1 MRLFGLLACLVFSC
15 FVRGQVTPRNLL
27 QKNFTPAGLAQVI
40 LPPGE
45 WKPFPTSPEEWKKIL
60 PDSIIRQYIH
70 GGEMCLKADFPNIPA
85 TVAMDFLRNGNRTRY
100 ENISFGKRVRLRA
113 LFMAESMEGKGR
125 FLDAIVNGIWSISEE
140 SFWGVSAHL
149 FLQKAGNGL
158 PDVEEPVVDLFAAE
172 TAADLAWA
180 DYFVGRQLD
189 SISPLIRRRI
199 YSETNRRIF
208 IPLQTAKYDWM
219 GAGNP
224 QVKLNNWDP
233 WIMSNYL
240 AAALLLEKND
250 ERRLSYTWKAMQ
262 LTDQYINGLG
272 EDGACEEGPTYWMYG
287 PGSVLNVLDL
297 LKSVSQGRIDI
308 FHQPVIRNM
317 AAYIYKTH
325 IGGDYFV
332 NVADAHPET
341 TLDPVMIRRFGG
353 QTGDAVMVHFGD
365 WLYRRA
371 ADGNSLIRQV
381 FHFTTELFDLAALH
395 GMTGR
400 GSEDAG
406 RNEAARRGRT
416 EGNGRNEAAFH
427 DIDDAWLPDVQLM
440 VSRMAGG
447 LFVAAHAG
455 NNGES
460 HNHNDIGDLIV
471 YKDGE
476 PVIIDVGSGTYT
488 SRTFSKDRYL
498 LWFNTSAY
506 HNLPVI
512 NGQEQPEGAS
522 YAAGNVVYQKN
533 ADGVIFRM
541 NLEKAYPASAGINSW
556 VRNIRAE
563 KKGVITL
570 TDSVRMEKP
579 LRSLTQTF
587 MTVCAADIGMPGK
600 IVFTTEH
607 GKTVTL
613 QYDAKLFTVSKEPI
627 TLTTPEEAGLKD
639 SWHGKVITR
648 ILLSLR
654 GGVNRRI
661 FKFQLI

>member
-1 MRLFGLLACLVFSC
+1 
-15 FVRGQVTPRNLL
+15 
-27 QKNFTPAGLAQVI
+27 
-40 LPPGE
+40 
-45 WKPFPTSPEEWKKIL
+45 
-60 PDSIIRQYIH
+60 
-70 GGEMCLKADFPNIPA
+70 
-85 TVAMDFLRNGNRTRY
+85 
-100 ENISFGKRVRLRA
+100 
-113 LFMAESMEGKGR
+113 
-125 FLDAIVNGIWSISEE
+125 
-140 SFWGVSAHL
+140 
-149 FLQKAGNGL
+149 
-158 PDVEEPVVDLFAAE
+158 
-172 TAADLAWA
+172 
-180 DYFVGRQLD
+180 
-189 SISPLIRRRI
+189 
-199 YSETNRRIF
+199 
-208 IPLQTAKYDWM
+208 
-219 GAGNP
+219 
-224 QVKLNNWDP
+224 
-233 WIMSNYL
+233 
-240 AAALLLEKND
+240 
-250 ERRLSYTWKAMQ
+250 MQ

-341 TLDPVMIRRFGG
+341 TLDPVMIRRFGKE
-353 QTGDAVMVHFGD
+353 TGDMGMVHFGD

-371 ADGNSLIRQV
+371 TDGNSLIRQV
-381 FHFTTELFDLAALH
+381 FHFTTELFDLGDLH
-395 GMTGR
+395 EMTGW
-400 GSEDAG
+400 GNG
-406 RNEAARRGRT
+406 KNEAGVT
-416 EGNGRNEAAFH
+416 GNGRAFQ
-427 DIDDAWLPDVQLM
+427 DIGDAWLPDVQLM
-440 VSRMAGG
+440 VSRMDGG
-447 LFVAAHAG
+447 LFIAAHAG

-471 YKDGE
+471 YKDGD

-522 YAAGNVVYQKN
+522 YAALNVVYQKKT
-533 ADGVIFRM
+533 DRVIFRM
-541 NLEKAYPASAGINSW
+541 NLEKAYPASAGIHSW

-570 TDSVRMEKP
+570 IDSASMEKP

-587 MTVCAADIGMPGK
+587 MTVCAADIGIPGK

-607 GKTVTL
+607 GKAVTL
-613 QYDAKLFTVSKEPI
+613 QYDSKLFTVSKEPI

-654 GGVNRRI
+654 EGVNRRL